1 MHNGKIY
8 TGQVG
13 ARDLRGEGDM
23 IPIHMKIDILAVF
36 IFYEKPVGSTLRAQQ
51 IAFFHVGLLL
61 FNNKA
66 DRSKPAPVR
75 FVTPWQ

>member
-36 IFYEKPVGSTLRAQQ
+36 IFYEKPVGSTLRA
-51 IAFFHVGLLL
+51 
-61 FNNKA
+61 
-66 DRSKPAPVR
+66 
-75 FVTPWQ
+75 